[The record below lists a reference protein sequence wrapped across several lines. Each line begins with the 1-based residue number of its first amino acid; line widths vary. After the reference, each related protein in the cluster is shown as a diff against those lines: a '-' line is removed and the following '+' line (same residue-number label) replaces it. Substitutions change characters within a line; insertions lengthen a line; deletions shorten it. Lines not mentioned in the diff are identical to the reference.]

1 MSVQGYFFNA
11 VKNGNIYDRTYNAED
26 FTKYL
31 DKVIS
36 NGVFM
41 IPSTSLQVVANNGM
55 SVAVKSGQGW
65 IDGHKII
72 NTADYIL
79 EVDNADVVLN
89 RIDRVVFYADYQS
102 REMGIKIIKGA
113 NAVTP
118 VAPAL
123 TRDTNTYEMCLAEI
137 TILKQTTSITQS
149 VITDT
154 RANNNICGWGTGLVR
169 EVDTSTLFTQWQTAY
184 EEANKKY
191 TTSLDNLLKDSKNKS
206 DTQLEASKGEFD
218 NAISF
223 YQNQAETQL
232 KAIEDEFK
240 NIKAN
245 LTVPKLTEYK
255 TEYTTTTANE
265 TAINIGVSNYV
276 VDIDIIQVYV
286 NGFRLMDSE
295 FTKTQSKV
303 TLRTPLSVI
312 GTQVE
317 IIVIK
322 SVVQTNL

>member
-102 REMGIKIIKGA
+102 REMGIKIKKGA

-123 TRDTNTYEMCLAEI
+123 TRDTNIYEMCLAEI

-154 RANNNICGWGTGLVR
+154 RANSNICGWVTGLIR

-191 TTSLDNLLKDSKNKS
+191 TTSLDNLIKDSKNKS

-223 YQNQAETQL
+223 YQNQATIQL

-255 TEYTTTTANE
+255 TEYITTTANE

-295 FTKTQSKV
+295 FTKTQSKI

>member
-154 RANNNICGWGTGLVR
+154 RANNNICGWVTGLVR

>member
-89 RIDRVVFYADYQS
+89 RIDRVVFCVDYQS
-102 REMGIKIIKGA
+102 REMGIKIKKGA

-123 TRDTNTYEMCLAEI
+123 TRDTNIYEMCLAEI

-154 RANNNICGWGTGLVR
+154 RANNNICGWVTGLIR

-191 TTSLDNLLKDSKNKS
+191 TTSLDNLLNDSKNKS
-206 DTQLEASKGEFD
+206 DKQLEESKGKFD

-223 YQNQAETQL
+223 YQNQATAQL

-240 NIKAN
+240 NIKEN

-295 FTKTQSKV
+295 FTKTQSKI